1 MEKQSSIKLGNLEL
15 HKSTIIDPNL
25 SKSKKVVV
33 TSLQTVFLKKE
44 VVISNIPLSNFQIF
58 FKTKFS
64 KESTNKTWVLPWQF
78 RDHCQKYFYF
88 NYHFKAWD
96 INKAHYENILIKTG
110 LFKIKHNLKKKS
122 LFCNP
127 FNSPNT
133 QDHSSF
139 EMTWRT
145 KLPPRIPWQNNMNK
159 KTTQHSITGTINKPV
174 LIPSLFKTNIPGT
187 PRCFIGNQEQKF
199 SFQSIGGPALELF
212 QKFFEYQFVK
222 AIRTLST
229 NSNQF
234 KKTKIFSKSSP
245 FLL

>member
-133 QDHSSF
+133 QGSF
-139 EMTWRT
+139 FFRNDLKNQTPT
-145 KLPPRIPWQNNMNK
+145 KN
-159 KTTQHSITGTINKPV
+159 
-174 LIPSLFKTNIPGT
+174 SLAK
-187 PRCFIGNQEQKF
+187 
-199 SFQSIGGPALELF
+199 
-212 QKFFEYQFVK
+212 
-222 AIRTLST
+222 
-229 NSNQF
+229 
-234 KKTKIFSKSSP
+234 
-245 FLL
+245 